1 MILLKTLFFLLIVLG
16 VVVSVVVNAEESEA
30 TEDSEE
36 NRALKANQVPGVLWD
51 HRSVILH
58 TCPFVHVLLLQ
69 HSLSQINSCHF
80 SYGRFTHIKEA
91 NGSFSI
97 VLTNQSRLHVAIN
110 KRSFTYKLNCDNS
123 Y

>member
-1 MILLKTLFFLLIVLG
+1 MSLLKTLFIFFLLIVLD

-36 NRALKANQVPGVLWD
+36 NRVLKANQAPVVLWD

-58 TCPFVHVLLLQ
+58 TCSFVHVHLLQ

-80 SYGRFTHIKEA
+80 S
-91 NGSFSI
+91 
-97 VLTNQSRLHVAIN
+97 
-110 KRSFTYKLNCDNS
+110 
-123 Y
+123 